1 MQHQLQVNPFA
12 PVAVIKREGQSAPF
26 QVGKI
31 ADALARAGV
40 ATGEFEVVRAQ
51 DLAQQVTARLAGR
64 VAHIER
70 IQDEAEAVLI
80 ESGHLETA
88 RAYIA

>member
-1 MQHQLQVNPFA
+1 MQHQLQVNPLA

-40 ATGEFEVVRAQ
+40 ATGEFDVVRAQ
-51 DLAQQVTARLAGR
+51 DLAQRVTARLAGR

-70 IQDEAEAVLI
+70 IQD
-80 ESGHLETA
+80 
-88 RAYIA
+88 